1 MNFLDYTLL
10 VIVTIFAILGY
21 RKGIIVSLVTIAALI
36 LGIYAAVNFSN
47 YLDATLMEH
56 LKPSR
61 KWLPFL
67 SFTITFLLVL
77 VGMLLIGK
85 VMEKL
90 IDVVGLGFANRLFGA
105 VLGVVKGIIL
115 ASILFFIAV
124 TVDHKGKWLT
134 SEHKNQSFFYNQ
146 LSQVFPVMIGWMGG
160 EIKFGEWKI
169 PVNTKKPEESSE

>member
-1 MNFLDYTLL
+1 MNFLDYILL

-21 RKGIIVSLVTIAALI
+21 RKGIIVSLVTIGALI

-85 VMEKL
+85 LMEKL
-90 IDVVGLGFANRLFGA
+90 IDVVGLGFVNRLFGSI
-105 VLGVVKGIIL
+105 LGIVKGIIL

-124 TVDHKGKWLT
+124 TIDHKGKWLT
-134 SEHKNQSFFYNQ
+134 AEHKNKSFFYNQ
-146 LSQVFPVMIGWMGG
+146 LARVFPVMIGWMG
-160 EIKFGEWKI
+160 EDIKFGDWKI
-169 PVNTKKPEESSE
+169 PLNSEKKETPSE